1 MSVPRTWERG
11 KVGTWEGKSARRSTV
26 RCQAV
31 STCPPSHVPAL
42 PPARV
47 RAAVVLAL
55 CFAAAPWAAGAGE
68 PLSTQRQREIL
79 RSALTAYDQA
89 VAVARERPDEARQ
102 LYRQA
107 AGGLLALRD
116 AGRDNAAVEYNLG
129 NIYFR
134 LGELGRAVLHYR
146 RAERLAPGDA
156 RLRANLRYAR
166 DRVEPVIVPTG
177 QGRLVRSLLFW
188 HYDTSPRQR
197 FVVLMIASGAGWLLL
212 LGGLLRRRRPLVLIA
227 APFLVATVAVTASLL
242 WQLHDEARRPPAVV
256 VGDAVALR
264 LGRGEGADLAL
275 KQALGPGVELRILR
289 QHGDWVEVQLANDQT
304 GWLPAQAVEPL

>member
-1 MSVPRTWERG
+1 MSQPGTCERG
-11 KVGTWEGKSARRSTV
+11 KVGTWERQRPHPSNRSTHSGRRSHAPTF
-26 RCQAV
+26 
-31 STCPPSHVPAL
+31 
-42 PPARV
+42 PPAHW
-47 RAAVVLAL
+47 RAAAALAL
-55 CFAAAPWAAGAGE
+55 CLLVAPGVLRAGE
-68 PLSTQRQREIL
+68 PLSQQRQREIL

-89 VAVARERPDEARQ
+89 VAVARENPDEARQ

-116 AGRDNAAVEYNLG
+116 AGGDNAAVEYNLG

-146 RAERLAPGDA
+146 RAERLAPGDP
-156 RLRANLRYAR
+156 RLRANLRFAR

-197 FVVLMIASGAGWLLL
+197 FVVLVVASGAGWLLL
-212 LGGLLRRRRPLVLIA
+212 LGGLLWRRRPLVLIA
-227 APFLVATVAVTASLL
+227 APFLVAMVAVSGSLL
-242 WQLHDEARRPPAVV
+242 WQLHDETRRPPAVV
-256 VGDAVALR
+256 VGNAVPLR

-275 KQALGPGVELRILR
+275 KQPLGPGVELRLLR
-289 QHGDWVEVQLANDQT
+289 QHGEWVEVQLANDQT